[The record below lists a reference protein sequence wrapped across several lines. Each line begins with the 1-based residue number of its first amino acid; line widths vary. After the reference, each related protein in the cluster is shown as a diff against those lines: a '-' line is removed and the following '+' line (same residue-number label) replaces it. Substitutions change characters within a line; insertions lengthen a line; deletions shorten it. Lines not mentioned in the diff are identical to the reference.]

1 MKIYLEIN
9 LDTENCVEFCVEF
22 ARDRVFF
29 EKIHFFSLFQSQI
42 WFYIDSWSSDFS
54 GLYRTVGWK
63 FTHKQI

>member
-29 EKIHFFSLFQSQI
+29 EKIHFFFRFFSLKFGFTSI
-42 WFYIDSWSSDFS
+42 LEVVTFRICI
-54 GLYRTVGWK
+54 GL
-63 FTHKQI
+63 

>member
-29 EKIHFFSLFQSQI
+29 EKIHFFSIFQSQI
-42 WFYIDSWSSDFS
+42 WFYIDS
-54 GLYRTVGWK
+54 
-63 FTHKQI
+63 